1 MIISMT
7 GYGSCEF
14 ENDKISFSMELKSVN
29 SKYFESNI
37 KLPYL
42 FSNQEHKIL
51 GILKK
56 GLVRGRVNFNLS
68 YRMKN
73 SKDLTHSLDESKLI
87 SYLDILNKIKKD
99 AGIGD
104 NVSLDNILNFQDI
117 ISVNKQIDDEKII
130 DFLYES
136 LNKVI
141 KEHESFRKKEGR
153 FLQKDILVSVS
164 RIEENIKKINT
175 AWNDKKDT
183 YLERYKQKIAKIVDH
198 YELNNDRLFQEVAI
212 IFDKRDINEELIRI
226 ESHIDSFLTYVDSYD
241 VLGKRLTFL
250 IQELFR
256 ESNTIASK
264 SEVVEINKIV
274 IDIKS
279 ELEKIKEQV
288 QNIL

>member
-1 MIISMT
+1 MIVSMT
-7 GYGSCEF
+7 GYGNYEF
-14 ENDKISFSMELKSVN
+14 ENDRISFSMELKSVN

-42 FSNQEHKIL
+42 FSNQEQKIVNV
-51 GILKK
+51 LKRE
-56 GLVRGRVNFNLS
+56 LVRGRVSFNLS
-68 YRMKN
+68 YKMKN
-73 SKDLTHSLDESKLI
+73 SKDLAYSLDESKLL

-99 AGIGD
+99 ANID
-104 NVSLDNILNFQDI
+104 DKVSLENILNFQDI
-117 ISVNKQIDDEKII
+117 VSVNKKIDDKNII
-130 DFLYES
+130 DFLYS
-136 LNKVI
+136 GLSKVI
-141 KEHESFRKKEGR
+141 VEHKAFRNKEGV

-164 RIEENIKKINT
+164 RVKKNINEINDI
-175 AWNDKKDT
+175 WIDKKDT
-183 YLERYKQKIAKIVDH
+183 YLERYKQKIAKISEN
-198 YELNNDRLFQEVAI
+198 YQLNNDRLFQEVAI
-212 IFDKRDINEELIRI
+212 IFDKRDINEELVRI
-226 ESHIDSFLTYVDSYD
+226 ESHIDSFLFYVENHDI
-241 VLGKRLTFL
+241 LGKRLTFL

>member
-7 GYGSCEF
+7 GYGNCEF

-51 GILKK
+51 GVLKK
-56 GLVRGRVNFNLS
+56 ELVRGRVNFNLS

-99 AGIGD
+99 ASIAD

-141 KEHESFRKKEGR
+141 IEHDSFRKKEGR
-153 FLQKDILVSVS
+153 FLQKDILVSIS

-226 ESHIDSFLTYVDSYD
+226 ESHIDSFLTYVDTYD

>member
-130 DFLYES
+130 VFLYES

-141 KEHESFRKKEGR
+141 KEHGSFRKKEGR

-274 IDIKS
+274 IDIKT

>member
-7 GYGSCEF
+7 GYGNCEF

-51 GILKK
+51 GVLKK
-56 GLVRGRVNFNLS
+56 ELVRGRVNFNLS

-73 SKDLTHSLDESKLI
+73 SKDLTHSLDKSKLI
-87 SYLDILNKIKKD
+87 SYLDILNEIKKD
-99 AGIGD
+99 ASIGD

-117 ISVNKQIDDEKII
+117 ISINKQIDDEKII

-141 KEHESFRKKEGR
+141 IEHDSFRKKEGR

-175 AWNDKKDT
+175 AWNDKKDI

-226 ESHIDSFLTYVDSYD
+226 ESHIDSFLTYVDTYD